1 MVRGSLKRRHWRRDM
16 KEVEGGRT
24 RGKRPGAGVPCAW
37 DTEGEP
43 GVEQNERDWW
53 AVRSNSYSGD
63 RDEVQGPR

>member
-1 MVRGSLKRRHWRRDM
+1 M